1 MDRWK
6 AGEEIHE
13 SIKTLI
19 GNHHP
24 HLADISNDI
33 VVIFKEKASRKAGC
47 QPVLGKTSKAS
58 PLLSLLGD
66 RKYQFIIE
74 LSADTWIKLSD
85 DQKTALLDHQL
96 SFIGGEEDE
105 KTAEMKYYLVQ
116 PDISYFAAEVTRNGY
131 WRPDLSEPEATDEEG
146 NPTPPTGGGDN
157 PFDDFL

>member
-6 AGEEIHE
+6 AGVEVHT

-19 GNHHP
+19 GSHHP
-24 HLADISNDI
+24 HLTDICDDI

-74 LSADTWIKLSD
+74 LAADTWVKLTEE
-85 DQKTALLDHQL
+85 QQIALLDHQL

-105 KTAEMKYYLVQ
+105 KTAEMKYHLTT
-116 PDISYFAAEVTRNGY
+116 PDISYFAGEVERNGY
-131 WRPDLSEPEATDEEG
+131 WRPDLSESETETDENG
-146 NPTPPTGGGDN
+146 NPKEAD
-157 PFDDFL
+157 PFEDII